1 MTSKFPTL
9 KKADSSAQT
18 STVPSQF
25 LVGGVDLRPWD
36 AQVSRVSDEARY
48 FRSVSVGFIAAAIA
62 SLLYA
67 AFTIASHIEI
77 GIAAVGVGFV
87 VGKAMME
94 ASYGAGGPK
103 YQMAA
108 VVLTYFSVSMARV
121 PEILW
126 QWHAHGVNI
135 AHLTSAQTLTLA
147 QYGVASPFFDLSHG
161 IGVGLISFLIVS
173 FGIQQAWRL
182 TAAAYPA

>member
-1 MTSKFPTL
+1 MTSNLPTL
-9 KKADSSAQT
+9 KKPDSSAQ
-18 STVPSQF
+18 SPTVPSQF

-48 FRSVSVGFIAAAIA
+48 FRSVLVGLLAATVA

-67 AFTIASHIEI
+67 GFTIASHIEI

-121 PEILW
+121 PEVLW
-126 QWHAHGVNI
+126 QWRARGVDI
-135 AHLTSAQTLTLA
+135 AHLTSEQIFTLA
-147 QYGVASPFFDLSHG
+147 KYGVASPFFDLTSG
-161 IGVGLISFLIVS
+161 IGVGLISFLILS

-182 TAAAYPA
+182 TAAAYSA